1 MELNKKEED
10 KKMRIVLSGYEFNK
24 IKEMAKKMDDVELIN
39 KPILRS
45 VNIEIKNNEC
55 KAIVTNGYCMNI
67 RDIELYGDQ
76 EKKEDGSY
84 LIPFELIKRV
94 PSAKKK
100 NIYNYIIT
108 VTDEWVTVTHKDNS
122 FGCKLCVGKYPDY
135 LAVLPKEESK
145 LMETSKIAINIQV
158 ISRLLLRGD
167 YAHKLYF
174 YGQTK
179 PIVVRDMQEKLIGI
193 IMPVYISEWSDDSKE

>member
-1 MELNKKEED
+1 
-10 KKMRIVLSGYEFNK
+10 
-24 IKEMAKKMDDVELIN
+24 MAKKMDGVDLIN

-55 KAIVTNGYCMNI
+55 KAIVTDGYCMNI
-67 RDIELYGDQ
+67 RDIELYHGDQ
-76 EKKEDGSY
+76 EKQEDGSY
-84 LIPFELIKRV
+84 LIPFEFIKRV

-108 VTDEWVTVTHKDNS
+108 VAGEWVTVTHGDNS

-135 LAVLPKEESK
+135 LAILPKEEDK
-145 LMETSKIAINIQV
+145 LKEINKIAINIQV
-158 ISRLLLRGD
+158 ISRLFLKGD

-174 YGQTK
+174 YGHNK
-179 PIVVRDMQEKLIGI
+179 LIIVRDMKDKLIGVL
-193 IMPVYISEWSDDSKE
+193 MPIYISEWSDDSKE